1 MKNYQFLVME
11 IKNIHENIQIMKIN
25 KVEIKL
31 IKFKQ
36 MMAYL
41 ANNTLKI
48 AVSNKINKY
57 YQVFYLTILN
67 WIKILNYYFLLFII
81 YLFGDN
87 IIVNA

>member
-11 IKNIHENIQIMKIN
+11 IKNIRENIQIMKIN
-25 KVEIKL
+25 KVEIKPTQ
-31 IKFKQ
+31 FKQ

-57 YQVFYLTILN
+57 YQVFYLTILKLFFLK
-67 WIKILNYYFLLFII
+67 IILKIL
-81 YLFGDN
+81 
-87 IIVNA
+87 